1 MSSTTLL
8 RDGLVI
14 DGSGKAGYRADV
26 LLDGETIAQVGVID
40 PATADQVIDC
50 TGMVIAPGFIDVH
63 THDDAIVLDAPAMR
77 PKISQGITTVIVGN
91 CGISLAPLVTETP
104 IEPLG
109 LLGTQR
115 FRFERLAAYAD
126 AVNAT
131 QPAINVAALI
141 GHTSLRAA
149 AMPQLDRAASTEE
162 RCAMAGMLRQAMDD
176 GALGLSS
183 GVFYENAYAADE
195 RELIEVTTAAAQAGG
210 IYATHI
216 RTELDGILDA
226 MQEAARTARRSGLPL
241 VLSHHKC
248 AGPANWGR
256 TRETLALMDRLA
268 TRQPIGL
275 DVYPYTA
282 GSTVLR
288 EDLVDGVI
296 DIIITGSEPHPEMAG
311 KLLADIA
318 ALWGVDQ
325 REACRRLIPGGACY
339 FQMNEEDVRRVL
351 AHPRTMIGSDGLP
364 HDVRPHPRLWGTFP
378 RVLGHYCRDIGL
390 LQLES
395 AVFKMTGLPAAQFG
409 LDERGI
415 IAPGNYADITV
426 FDPHNI
432 RDRATFS
439 DPALVSEGVRHVF
452 VNGGLS
458 YEENFSTAY
467 SRHGRFLRRGVGK
480 VA

>member
-1 MSSTTLL
+1 MPATILL
-8 RDGLVI
+8 HNGLVV
-14 DGSGKAGYRADV
+14 DGTGRPGYRADV
-26 LLDGETIAQVGVID
+26 LIDGDTITQIGTIP
-40 PATADQVIDC
+40 PAAATQIIDC
-50 TGMVIAPGFIDVH
+50 TGLIVAPGFIDVH
-63 THDDAIVLDAPAMR
+63 THDDAIVLDAPGML
-77 PKISQGITTVIVGN
+77 PKISQGVTTVVVGN
-91 CGISLAPLVTETP
+91 CGISLAPLITEAP
-104 IEPLG
+104 VEPLG

-115 FRFERLAAYAD
+115 FRVERLAAYAD

-131 QPAINVAALI
+131 QPAVNVAALI

-149 AMPQLDRAASTEE
+149 AMAQLDRPATADERAS
-162 RCAMAGMLRQAMDD
+162 MAQHLRRAMDD
-176 GALGLSS
+176 GALGFSS

-195 RELIEVTTAAAQAGG
+195 RELTEIAAAAAQAGG
-210 IYATHI
+210 IYVTHI

-226 MQEAARTARRSGLPL
+226 MEEAARTARRSGLPL

-256 TRETLALMDRLA
+256 TRETLALMDKLA

-311 KLLADIA
+311 KLLSDIA
-318 ALWGVDQ
+318 ALWGADQ

-339 FQMNEEDVRRVL
+339 FQMNEEDVQRVL

-364 HDVRPHPRLWGTFP
+364 HDARPHPRLWGTFP

-395 AVFKMTGLPAAQFG
+395 AIFKMTGLPAAQFG
-409 LDERGI
+409 LNKRGTLV
-415 IAPGNYADITV
+415 PGHYADITV
-426 FDPHNI
+426 FDPQNI
-432 RDRATFS
+432 RDRATFAN
-439 DPALVSEGVRHVF
+439 PNLVSEGIRHVF
-452 VNGGLS
+452 VNGALS
-458 YEENFSTAY
+458 YQEGSSATC
-467 SRHGRFLRRGVGK
+467 SRSGRFLSRQS
-480 VA
+480 

>member
-1 MSSTTLL
+1 MSSTILL
-8 RDGLVI
+8 RNGLLI

-26 LLDGETIAQVGVID
+26 LIDGDTIAQIGAI
-40 PATADQVIDC
+40 AQSAAEQVIDC
-50 TGMVIAPGFIDVH
+50 TGLVVAPGFIDVH
-63 THDDAIVLDAPAMR
+63 THDDAIVLDAPGML
-77 PKISQGITTVIVGN
+77 PKISQGVTTVVVGN

-126 AVNAT
+126 AVNAI

-149 AMPQLDRAASTEE
+149 TMAHLGRPATADERAA
-162 RCAMAGMLRQAMDD
+162 MAQHLRRAMDD

-195 RELIEVTTAAAQAGG
+195 RELIEVAAAVAQGG
-210 IYATHI
+210 GVYVTHI

-226 MQEAARTARRSGLPL
+226 MEEAARTARQNRLPL

-296 DIIITGSEPHPEMAG
+296 DIIITGSEPHPKMAG
-311 KLLADIA
+311 KLLSDIA
-318 ALWGVDQ
+318 ALWGVTQ
-325 REACRRLIPGGACY
+325 QEACRRLLPGGACY
-339 FQMNEEDVRRVL
+339 FQMNEEDVQRVL

-395 AVFKMTGLPAAQFG
+395 AIFKMTGLPAAQFG
-409 LDERGI
+409 LQKRGI
-415 IAPGNYADITV
+415 IAQGNHADITV
-426 FDPHNI
+426 FDPQSI
-432 RDRATFS
+432 RDRATFANP
-439 DPALVSEGVRHVF
+439 DLVSEGVRHVF
-452 VNGGLS
+452 VNGALS
-458 YEENFSTAY
+458 YQADASATSYPRN
-467 SRHGRFLRRGVGK
+467 GRFLRRITSL
-480 VA
+480 